1 MSKRLLTLAAVAG
14 SLIAFGP
21 APALADN
28 TVSTNTES
36 TSDAAAYPGDDFLTA
51 RQQRS
56 AAAVEPRL
64 ETSERER
71 PVAPGVTLRSF
82 DRYGPDGYTGTPTWL
97 QGDSLT
103 VDLTKGTTVDYLF
116 PGQVAKGEPLSVQAD
131 RDGAVAAVNGDF
143 FDINNSTAPLG
154 VGVQSGEVVQ
164 SPDSVP
170 TWHKSAA
177 ILTPEGIGS
186 IGEVFFEGTIAT
198 PDSDVPDLPLAGVN
212 KPTLATNGIEA
223 FTPLWGTYCRCR
235 ATQGAGAVTE
245 VEVVDNKVTAVRP
258 QAGEGAI
265 PANALMLVGREE
277 GAAKLAGLAVGD
289 EVRVDYQARTAE
301 GQQVQAAING
311 RQLLV
316 VNGEPQKASQGNNV
330 PAAPRTALGF
340 SRDGKRMFLLT
351 ADGRQSA
358 FAEGLGLDE
367 LATMM
372 VEMGAYH
379 AVNLDGGGS
388 TTIVAREPGAET
400 AQVENRPSDGQQR
413 NVPNG
418 LALFAPDGTGKLR
431 GFWVEPVLDPARA
444 SGSSTVAPSHP
455 ERVHSGLTR
464 TLRAAG
470 YDETYGPAAANPRW
484 RGEPKHGTV
493 DGNGVFRAKQPGD
506 TTVSVSE
513 RNVRGEI
520 ELTVL
525 GPVARTAPTRDQV
538 SLTGQGQTSTFGAI
552 GYDAGGVSAPVEPVD
567 VTLTYDRELV
577 DIAPNADGQYTITA
591 KKPTGSTLVTI
602 DVAGKRSV
610 LPVTIGLQ
618 EVMLEDFTNPAGW
631 TFFGERATGAI
642 APTPDGHDG
651 PGLRLTYDFTQST
664 GTRTGGAAGPAGL
677 QIPGQPKALRL
688 WVNSTGK
695 GEWASLQVY
704 DGNGQLLPA
713 FRAGYLTTTGWRQ
726 LEFTVPAGTTYPL
739 TFRRFYGAETVA
751 SQSYHGDLVIDQL
764 TALVPPSL
772 DVPVP
777 PVVADPVIVQ
787 DGTADAPWRFA
798 VMSDAQFVAR
808 DPDSDIV
815 AQARRTLREIRAARP
830 DFLII
835 NGDLVDEASPADFA
849 LAKRIL
855 DEELQGELRYH
866 YVPGNHERADGSL
879 ANFRAVFGETQ
890 QTIDHQGTRF
900 ITMDTSAIN
909 LRASDWTQLG
919 RLRAELD
926 RAAKDRRVKSVVLVA
941 HVPTDD
947 PTPAN
952 ASELSDRKE
961 AATIDQWLA
970 EFQDSTGKGTAF
982 IGAHV
987 GTFHATH
994 VDGVPHFV
1002 NGNSGKNPSTPPGQ
1016 GGFTGWSMW
1025 GVDPRGRPGD
1035 WIGAEVRPHVDAVA
1049 ITAPETVPVG
1059 QSTVVSASLTQGSRT
1074 VPVAYPVTADW
1085 SGSPN
1090 VHIGSRD
1097 DLRPWHAAWFDPA
1110 TGKLTAFRPATVTL
1124 SVTVNGVRQQ
1134 ARIALVAEQARA
1146 TG

>member
-21 APALADN
+21 TPATADN
-28 TVSTNTES
+28 S
-36 TSDAAAYPGDDFLTA
+36 TSDAYAYPGDDFLA
-51 RQQRS
+51 AQQQRGAS
-56 AAAVEPRL
+56 AAEPRL

-154 VGVQSGEVVQ
+154 VGIKSGEVVQ
-164 SPDSVP
+164 SPDAEE
-170 TWHKSAA
+170 TWHNSAA
-177 ILTPEGIGS
+177 MFTPEGIGS

-198 PDSDVPDLPLAGVN
+198 PSGELPLAGVN
-212 KPTLATNGIEA
+212 KPTLKANGIEA

-277 GAAKLAGLAVGD
+277 GATALAGLAVGD
-289 EVRVDYQARTAE
+289 EVSVDYQARTAE
-301 GQQVQAAING
+301 GQQIQAAING

-340 SRDGKRMFLLT
+340 SRDGKKMFLLT

-400 AQVENRPSDGQQR
+400 GQVENRPSDGRER

-418 LALFAPDGTGKLR
+418 LALFAPEGTGKLR

-444 SGSSTVAPSHP
+444 SGSSTVALSHP

-484 RGEPKHGTV
+484 RAEPKHGTV
-493 DGNGVFRAKQPGD
+493 DGNGVFRARQPGD
-506 TTVSVSE
+506 TEVSVSE
-513 RNVRGEI
+513 RSIRGEVD
-520 ELTVL
+520 LTVL
-525 GPVARTAPTRDQV
+525 GPVARTATTRDQV
-538 SLTGQGQTSTFGAI
+538 SLTGQGQTSTFGVV
-552 GYDAGGVSAPVEPVD
+552 GYDAAGESAPVEPVD
-567 VTLTYDRELV
+567 VRLTYDRELI
-577 DIAPNADGQYTITA
+577 DIVPNADGQYTITA
-591 KKPTGSTLVTI
+591 KKPSGSGLVTI

-610 LPVTIGLQ
+610 LPVTVGLQ
-618 EVMLEDFTNPAGW
+618 EVLLEDFTDPAGW
-631 TFFGERATGAI
+631 TFLGERATGAI

-651 PGLRLTYDFTQST
+651 AGLRLTYDFTQST
-664 GTRTGGAAGPAGL
+664 GTRTGGAVGPAGMV
-677 QIPGQPKALRL
+677 IPGQPKALRL

-695 GEWASLQVY
+695 GEWASLQVW
-704 DGNGQLLPA
+704 DGNNQLLPA
-713 FRAGYLTTTGWRQ
+713 FRAGYLTTTGWKQ
-726 LEFTVPAGTTYPL
+726 LEFAVPAGTTYPL

-751 SQSYHGDLVIDQL
+751 TQSYQGDLVIDQL
-764 TALVPPSL
+764 TALVPPPL
-772 DVPVP
+772 EVPEQ
-777 PVVADPVIVQ
+777 PVVADPVVIQ

-808 DPDSDIV
+808 DPDSDLV

-830 DFLII
+830 DFLVI

-849 LAKRIL
+849 LAKKIL
-855 DEELQGELRYH
+855 DEELQGELKYY
-866 YVPGNHERADGSL
+866 YVPGNHERADNSL
-879 ANFRAVFGETQ
+879 ANFREVFGETQ
-890 QTIDHQGTRF
+890 QTFDHRGTRF
-900 ITMDTSAIN
+900 ITMDTSGIN
-909 LRASDWTQLG
+909 LRVSDWTQLG

-926 RAAKDRRVKSVVLVA
+926 RAAKDRRVKSVVLVQ

-970 EFQDSTGKGTAF
+970 EFQDDTGKGTAF

-987 GTFHATH
+987 GTFHASH

-1025 GVDPRGRPGD
+1025 GVDSRGRPGD
-1035 WIGAEVRPHVDAVA
+1035 WLGAEVRPHVDSLDLA
-1049 ITAPETVPVG
+1049 APETVPVG
-1059 QSTVVSASLTQGSRT
+1059 QSTVVSAALKQGTRT

-1090 VHIGSRD
+1090 LHIGSRD
-1097 DLRPWHAAWFDPA
+1097 GLRPWHAAWFDPA

-1124 SVTVNGVRQQ
+1124 AVTVNGVRDQ
-1134 ARIALVAEQARA
+1134 AAIALVATASA

>member
-21 APALADN
+21 APAMADNLADN
-28 TVSTNTES
+28 TAS
-36 TSDAAAYPGDDFLTA
+36 TSDAAAYPGDDFLAEAA

-56 AAAVEPRL
+56 AAEPRL

-116 PGQVAKGEPLSVQAD
+116 PGQVAKGEPLSTQAD

-154 VGVQSGEVVQ
+154 VGIQSGEVVQ

-177 ILTPEGIGS
+177 MVTPEGIGS

-198 PDSDVPDLPLAGVN
+198 PDGDLPLAGVN
-212 KPTLATNGIEA
+212 KPTLAANGIEA
-223 FTPLWGTYCRCR
+223 FTPVWGTYCRCR

-245 VEVVDNKVTAVRP
+245 VEVVDNVVTAVRP

-277 GAAKLAGLAVGD
+277 GATALAGLAVGD
-289 EVRVDYQARTAE
+289 EVSVDYQARTAE
-301 GQQVQAAING
+301 GARIQAAING

-400 AQVENRPSDGQQR
+400 AQVENRPSDGRER

-418 LALFAPDGTGKLR
+418 LALFAPEGTGTLR

-444 SGSSTVAPSHP
+444 SGSSTVALSHP

-464 TLRAAG
+464 ALRAAG
-470 YDETYGPAAANPRW
+470 HDETYGPAAANPRW
-484 RGEPKHGTV
+484 RAEPKHGTV
-493 DGNGVFRAKQPGD
+493 DNNGVFHARQPGD

-513 RNVRGEI
+513 RDVRGEV

-525 GPVARTAPTRDQV
+525 GPVARTASTREQV
-538 SLTGQGQTSTFGAI
+538 SLTGQGQTSTFGVI
-552 GYDAGGVSAPVEPVD
+552 GYDADGASAPVEPGN
-567 VTLTYDRELV
+567 VTLTYDRELL

-591 KKPTGSTLVTI
+591 KKPTGSVLVTI

-618 EVMLEDFTNPAGW
+618 EVVLEDFTDPAGW

-664 GTRTGGAAGPAGL
+664 GTRTGGAVGPAGL

-764 TALVPPSL
+764 TALIPPPL

-777 PVVADPVIVQ
+777 PVVADPVVVQ

-798 VMSDAQFVAR
+798 VMSDTQFVAR

-815 AQARRTLREIRAARP
+815 AQARRTLREVRAARP

-849 LAKRIL
+849 LAKQIL
-855 DEELQGELRYH
+855 DEELQGKLPYY
-866 YVPGNHERADGSL
+866 YVPGNHERADNSL

-890 QTIDHQGTRF
+890 QTVDHRGTRF
-900 ITMDTSAIN
+900 ITMDTSGIN
-909 LRASDWTQLG
+909 LRTSDWTQLG
-919 RLRAELD
+919 RLRTELD

-1002 NGNSGKNPSTPPGQ
+1002 NGNSGKNPSTPPDQ

-1035 WIGAEVRPHVDAVA
+1035 WLGTEVRPHVDTVA
-1049 ITAPETVPVG
+1049 LTAPETVPVG
-1059 QSTVVSASLTQGSRT
+1059 QSTVVAASLTQGSRT

-1097 DLRPWHAAWFDPA
+1097 GLRHWHAAWLDPA
-1110 TGKLTAFRPATVTL
+1110 TGKLTAFRPATVTIA
-1124 SVTVNGVRQQ
+1124 VTVNEVRDQ
-1134 ARIALVAEQARA
+1134 AQIALVAAAASA